1 MMSKSVLKSALTAPV
16 PRAPVPAAVV
26 GQGSVRVAPLLAVPD
41 LLIEKGCDP
50 VQILSL
56 AGLDAGVFGDPDNI
70 ISFAAAGSLLT
81 LCAAATSCPHFGL
94 LTGERAGASNL
105 GLVGFLVQNSPDVGT
120 ALRNLLLH
128 LHLHD
133 QGAVPTLETLGR
145 KALLGYAIYQRRIEG
160 IDQITD
166 TSIAI
171 GHNILRQL
179 CGKGWTATEVL
190 FAHARPK
197 DIAPYQRIFRA
208 PVHFDAEQSA
218 IVFSADWLAH
228 KIGSADPLLRH
239 ALEKQIAAMESLAPE
254 DLAGQ
259 LRRALRT
266 MLVTGRG
273 SVEQVEKMFSLH
285 RRTLNRRLHAQGISF
300 HDLVNEV
307 RYEIA
312 RQLLEGTRLSLAEIA
327 ATLDYSDPSA
337 FTRAFKRWSGEP
349 PTEWRANRGRAPAGN
364 PKRSSHGAEV
374 S

>member
-1 MMSKSVLKSALTAPV
+1 MSKSVPKSAPTTPV
-16 PRAPVPAAVV
+16 PRAAVPAAAV
-26 GQGSVRVAPLLAVPD
+26 GQGSVRIAPLLAVPE

-56 AGLDAGVFGDPDNI
+56 AGLEAGIFDEPDNI
-70 ISFAAAGSLLT
+70 IPFATAGRLLA
-81 LCAAATSCPHFGL
+81 LCAASTGCPHFGL
-94 LTGERAGASNL
+94 LTGERAGASSL
-105 GLVGFLVQNSPDVGT
+105 GLVGFLVQNSVDVGT

-133 QGAVPTLETLGR
+133 QGAVPTLETVGE
-145 KALLGYAIYQRRIEG
+145 KVLLGYAIYQRRIEG
-160 IDQITD
+160 TDQVTD
-166 TSIAI
+166 TAIAI

-179 CGKGWTATEVL
+179 CGKSWTPTEVL
-190 FAHARPK
+190 FSHARPR
-197 DIAPYQRIFRA
+197 DIAPYRRIFRA
-208 PVHFDAEQSA
+208 PVRFDAEQSA
-218 IVFSADWLAH
+218 IVFSAEWLGH
-228 KIGSADPLLRH
+228 KVTSADPLLRH
-239 ALEKQIAAMESLAPE
+239 ALEKQIAAMESLSPA

-285 RRTLNRRLHAQGISF
+285 RRTLNRRLHAQGFSF

-349 PTEWRANRGRAPAGN
+349 PTQWRVTTACALAGN
-364 PKRSSHGAEV
+364 PKRSARGAEV